1 MIRRDQIGWSRYK
14 NFEGPM
20 WFGIHRAKIAD
31 TDSFER
37 IAVRVTSAA
46 EGNLDAAQL
55 YDSCVFTGGFQQW
68 CSTFD
73 GLVRMLL
80 FVEKRVPGSLS
91 TLFEFL
97 RTIDASI
104 SAEKRAFVYKGTPV
118 RDYKDRRDLFLAGGS
133 GNLGEWKE
141 HHKERAYGWVLAFA
155 NCPWQDPA
163 VAEAQI
169 DYATTNVYAY
179 MRSESKWLF
188 EQSTQDPWVLA
199 LRAAYLSFAANNP
212 TRAATTLNDGVK
224 KTSLTPWTPAWVL
237 DLLHAMTWDAGV
249 DILPH
254 RYNAIRPVLERCFG
268 VDLPDVAGDLK
279 RLRAIGQDPM
289 GADGDPTGADSPRLR
304 PWSSGS
310 RWRTR
315 AQDQPRHP
323 RIPSFQGTWRRWH
336 RRPQDASDPAWR
348 RRKPPLTEGGGK
360 PPPAS

>member
-1 MIRRDQIGWSRYK
+1 
-14 NFEGPM
+14 
-20 WFGIHRAKIAD
+20 
-31 TDSFER
+31 
-37 IAVRVTSAA
+37 
-46 EGNLDAAQL
+46 
-55 YDSCVFTGGFQQW
+55 
-68 CSTFD
+68 
-73 GLVRMLL
+73 MLL

-289 GADGDPTGADSPRLR
+289 GPTEIQLALIRLGYDLGPRGADGVLGHKTSLAIREFQASKGLGAD
-304 PWSSGS
+304 G
-310 RWRTR
+310 
-315 AQDQPRHP
+315 
-323 RIPSFQGTWRRWH
+323 IVG
-336 RRPQDASDPAWR
+336 PQDASDPAWR